1 MATRPESVEAFAEA
15 ARWFGS
21 LVLGQ
26 PVDQLDGPGLGE
38 WNLRQL
44 VAHSG
49 RALVTTEEYL
59 RPQAPAGTEV
69 HDDDPIGAAARH
81 FLSLRDN
88 PRLQRDVAERGRA
101 EGERLGD
108 DVLGEVAALVE
119 RVTAVVRQAPESAVF
134 ETRFGVVGFATYLCT
149 RTVEL
154 VVHGIDVAHA
164 VGVPAD
170 VPTRPASTTLA
181 VLAEL
186 ARQRGDAVAVI
197 AALSG
202 RRPLPEAFGLFV

>member
-1 MATRPESVEAFAEA
+1 MATRSETVEAFAEA

-21 LVLGQ
+21 LVLGL
-26 PVDQLDGPGLGE
+26 PVDRLDDPGLGE

-44 VAHSG
+44 VAHGG

-59 RPQAPAGTEV
+59 RPQPLAGTDV
-69 HDDDPIGAAARH
+69 HDDDPIGTAGAY

-88 PRLQRDVAERGRA
+88 PQLHRDVAERGRA
-101 EGERLGD
+101 EGERLGAD
-108 DVLGEVAALVE
+108 LLGEVADLVE
-119 RVTAVVRQAPESAVF
+119 RVTATVRRAPDSAVF
-134 ETRFGVVGFATYLCT
+134 ETRFGMVGFSTYLCT

-164 VGVPAD
+164 AGVPAD
-170 VPTRPASTTLA
+170 VPSRPAATTLA

-186 ARQRGDAVAVI
+186 ARRRGDAEAVI

-202 RRPLPEAFGLFV
+202 RRPLPEHFGLFA